1 MSDQRNKTTMNELNE
16 LEKKIFEIVSGM
28 TVNDANAFV
37 SDTEFKVDEYFSQD
51 IELTFQVLQ

>member
-1 MSDQRNKTTMNELNE
+1 MNELNE